1 MPTRSLTAS
10 PNKVTMWSPPS
21 SRPHLP
27 DSTEAPSAFHRVG
40 RLETDGGVEW
50 GGGGG
55 GGACRRSTG
64 RVVVRQGDKLVT
76 PLSRSITASAL
87 PSEVVKHWRRYEEI
101 RERKRRLGDQQ
112 PLTTSTVE
120 CVSSCPRLV
129 IYVCRPQGDAF
140 HTRGCT

>member
-10 PNKVTMWSPPS
+10 PNKVTMCSPPPPALTSLIVQKHPQS
-21 SRPHLP
+21 STGW
-27 DSTEAPSAFHRVG
+27 DDWKQTE
-40 RLETDGGVEW
+40 GVS
-50 GGGGG
+50 GGGG

-112 PLTTSTVE
+112 PLTTSTVG
-120 CVSSCPRLV
+120 CASSCPRLV